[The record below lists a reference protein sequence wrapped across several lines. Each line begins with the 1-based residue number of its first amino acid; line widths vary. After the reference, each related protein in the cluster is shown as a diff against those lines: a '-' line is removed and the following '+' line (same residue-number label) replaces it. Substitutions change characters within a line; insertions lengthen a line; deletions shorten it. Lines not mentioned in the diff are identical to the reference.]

1 MKGIE
6 IDKNREVA
14 VVIYRDEN
22 VLACLQQELLEA
34 AVNALKNGGFNAE
47 STGSLTYFTNEDY
60 AGLRL
65 CYGTCMGLHV
75 DYQAEIAANA
85 KLQAVVDSYK
95 RDAIQAQLIELDAQK
110 QALEKQLE
118 QLQ

>member
-1 MKGIE
+1 MKE
-6 IDKNREVA
+6 NERKPV
-14 VVIYRDEN
+14 VVIYDDEN

-34 AVNALKNGGFNAE
+34 VVTALKNGEFNAE

-95 RDAIQAQLIELDAQK
+95 RDAIQAQLIELDAQR
-110 QALEKQLE
+110 QELEKQLE